1 MSINRTSKASS
12 RFAPD
17 LATVFGLILALSCI
31 GGGLILEGGK
41 IADIRQG
48 TAAMIVL
55 GGTLGAVLVTTPLA
69 VFLSAMK
76 RGTAAIFVPRKLFV
90 DTLDR
95 MAALAE
101 RARRMGLASLEA
113 EAVGV
118 EDHFLRKALG
128 LAADG
133 TDLRILREMM
143 NLDAD
148 LEMDHAEEEVRVW
161 ESAGGYA
168 PTIGIIGAVLGLIQ
182 VMKHLENLDEVGR
195 GIAVAFV
202 ATVYGVFSA
211 NVIFLPI
218 AGKLK
223 AHSRNQG
230 RLREMMIEGVVAIA
244 EGMNP
249 KLLRIKFE
257 AFIPQKQGARA
268 SIVERAQKNIPLT
281 RAATSDAYE

>member
-1 MSINRTSKASS
+1 MSNNANSKTS

-17 LATVFGLILALSCI
+17 LATIFGFIIALACI
-31 GGGLILEGGK
+31 GGGLLLEGGK

-48 TAAMIVL
+48 AAAIVVF
-55 GGTLGAVLVTTPLA
+55 GGTLGAVLVTTPFE
-69 VFLSAMK
+69 VFLAAMK
-76 RGTAAIFVPRKLFV
+76 RGASALFVPPAIFAE
-90 DTLDR
+90 TLDQ

-101 RARRMGLASLEA
+101 RARRMGLASLEN
-113 EAVGV
+113 EALAV
-118 EDHFLRKALG
+118 DDPFLKKALG

-133 TDLRILREMM
+133 TDLRVLREMM

-148 LEMDHAEEEVRVW
+148 LEMDRAEEEVRVW

-168 PTIGIIGAVLGLIQ
+168 PTVGIIGAVLGLIQ

-211 NVIFLPI
+211 NIIFLPI

-223 AHSRNQG
+223 AHTRDKN

-244 EGMNP
+244 EGINP
-249 KLLRIKFE
+249 RILRVKFE
-257 AFIPQKQGARA
+257 
-268 SIVERAQKNIPLT
+268 SLLPL
-281 RAATSDAYE
+281 REAPREKRVRQVFKPRPRATSASTDAYE